1 MFKLRGVEYKTLHEL
16 QKNNEYVVEVY
27 EPKKEGEK
35 YTLLSDTMFKAMFQN
50 EGRIK
55 YSCKLL
61 SYLFEVSYAELL
73 KNIVLLKNEVDK
85 AKKNDK
91 GSRCDYV
98 AKIEDTYVNI
108 EVNNNS
114 SIDTLLRN
122 RKYVDKI
129 FSSKLKE
136 GIEERKENYNYVV
149 QIDINNYAYKENEK
163 IIDIYMLRNEEG
175 LVLDDH
181 KIIVNIYIPNL
192 RKKCYTK
199 GIETLEEVE
208 KYLFV
213 LIEKD
218 IKEAKRIGG
227 NIEIM
232 EEYIEEAI
240 EVGEVNTFGEAY
252 DKEEAL
258 IDYGEQK
265 GEKKKQLE
273 IARNLFETDLAFE
286 EISKATGLSIDEI
299 KKLKE

>member
-1 MFKLRGVEYKTLHEL
+1 M
-16 QKNNEYVVEVY
+16 
-27 EPKKEGEK
+27 
-35 YTLLSDTMFKAMFQN
+35 
-50 EGRIK
+50 
-55 YSCKLL
+55 
-61 SYLFEVSYAELL
+61 
-73 KNIVLLKNEVDK
+73 
-85 AKKNDK
+85 
-91 GSRCDYV
+91 
-98 AKIEDTYVNI
+98 
-108 EVNNNS
+108 
-114 SIDTLLRN
+114 
-122 RKYVDKI
+122 
-129 FSSKLKE
+129 
-136 GIEERKENYNYVV
+136 V

-192 RKKCYTK
+192 RKKCYNE
-199 GIETLEEVE
+199 GVESLAEIE

-218 IKEAKRIGG
+218 IKESKRVGG

-258 IDYGEQK
+258 MDYGKQK

-273 IARNLFETDLAFE
+273 IAKKMLEKNMTLSEISEIVELPIE
-286 EISKATGLSIDEI
+286 EITR
-299 KKLKE
+299 LKEEN